1 MGQIIGN
8 ALSSGNYRTM
18 ASVARS
24 QGRAQQAAYNL
35 KANNLE
41 EEARADSRLAALN
54 MSRMR
59 ENQASNQAS
68 ARARQACSGFAAE
81 GSSMQNELALADVF
95 EKSIADMAL
104 SNALSDS
111 GKRTAAMASRQQG
124 RLSMMQADAQ
134 AGQYNRLA
142 KSARNAAWIQGAS
155 TLLST
160 AAGGIAATPEE
171 TAAPTATAGTSGK
184 ATAGGG
190 ASGASAGAATAGT
203 TLPSWLTGALS
214 SGQSAYDLS
223 GNFLQWSPGTIS
235 SSRASSTNAGS
246 ALNDLLVA
254 LLGQSASPSS
264 TTPPRRQ

>member
-68 ARARQACSGFAAE
+68 ARVRQASSGFAAE

-155 TLLST
+155 TLLS

-184 ATAGGG
+184 ATAGG
-190 ASGASAGAATAGT
+190 GASAGAATAGT

-254 LLGQSASPSS
+254 LLGQSAAPSS

>member
-68 ARARQACSGFAAE
+68 ARVRQASSGFAAE

-155 TLLST
+155 TLLS

-184 ATAGGG
+184 ATAGG
-190 ASGASAGAATAGT
+190 GASAGAATAGT

-235 SSRASSTNAGS
+235 SSRASSTNAGN

>member
-41 EEARADSRLAALN
+41 EEARADSRLASLN

-68 ARARQACSGFAAE
+68 ARARQASSGFAAE

-155 TLLST
+155 PLLS

-184 ATAGGG
+184 ATAGG
-190 ASGASAGAATAGT
+190 GASAGAATAGT

-223 GNFLQWSPGTIS
+223 GNVLQWSPGTIS

>member
-41 EEARADSRLAALN
+41 EDARADSRLAALN

-68 ARARQACSGFAAE
+68 ARARQASSGFAAE

-155 TLLST
+155 TLLSA

-171 TAAPTATAGTSGK
+171 TAAPTATVGTSGK
-184 ATAGGG
+184 ATAGGR
-190 ASGASAGAATAGT
+190 ASGASAGAASAGT

>member
-68 ARARQACSGFAAE
+68 ARVRQASSGFAAE

-142 KSARNAAWIQGAS
+142 KSARNAAWIQGLPPSFPPPEAS
-155 TLLST
+155 RPLRKKRQ
-160 AAGGIAATPEE
+160 P
-171 TAAPTATAGTSGK
+171 P
-184 ATAGGG
+184 
-190 ASGASAGAATAGT
+190 
-203 TLPSWLTGALS
+203 
-214 SGQSAYDLS
+214 
-223 GNFLQWSPGTIS
+223 
-235 SSRASSTNAGS
+235 
-246 ALNDLLVA
+246 
-254 LLGQSASPSS
+254 
-264 TTPPRRQ
+264 PPRREQAGRRRLEAELRQGRPRLAPRSPPGSQAPSPRASPPMTFPGTSSNGLRAPSPPAGHLPPTRAAP

>member
-68 ARARQACSGFAAE
+68 ARARQASSGFAAE

-155 TLLST
+155 TLLSA

-171 TAAPTATAGTSGK
+171 TAALTATAGTSGK
-184 ATAGGG
+184 ATAGG
-190 ASGASAGAATAGT
+190 GASAGAATAGT

-254 LLGQSASPSS
+254 LHGQSAAPSS

>member
-41 EEARADSRLAALN
+41 EEARADSRLASLN

-68 ARARQACSGFAAE
+68 ARARQASSGFAAE

-155 TLLST
+155 TLLS
-160 AAGGIAATPEE
+160 ASGGIAATPEE

-184 ATAGGG
+184 ATAGG
-190 ASGASAGAATAGT
+190 GASAGAATAGT

>member
-68 ARARQACSGFAAE
+68 ARARQASSGFAAE

-254 LLGQSASPSS
+254 LLGQSAAPSS

>member
-68 ARARQACSGFAAE
+68 ARARQASSGFAAE

-155 TLLST
+155 TLLSA

-184 ATAGGG
+184 ATAGG
-190 ASGASAGAATAGT
+190 GASAGAATAGT

>member
-68 ARARQACSGFAAE
+68 ARVRQASSGFAAE

-142 KSARNAAWIQGAS
+142 KSARNVAWIQGAS
-155 TLLST
+155 TLLS

-184 ATAGGG
+184 ATAGG
-190 ASGASAGAATAGT
+190 GASAGAATAGT

>member
-68 ARARQACSGFAAE
+68 ARARQASSGFAAE

-155 TLLST
+155 TLLS

-171 TAAPTATAGTSGK
+171 TATPTATAGTSGK

-254 LLGQSASPSS
+254 LLGQSAAPSS
-264 TTPPRRQ
+264 TTPPHRQ

>member
-68 ARARQACSGFAAE
+68 ARARQASSGFAAE

-155 TLLST
+155 TLLSA

-171 TAAPTATAGTSGK
+171 TAPTATAGTSGK
-184 ATAGGG
+184 ATAGG
-190 ASGASAGAATAGT
+190 GASAGAATAGT

-254 LLGQSASPSS
+254 LLGQSAAPSS

>member
-68 ARARQACSGFAAE
+68 ARVRQASSGFAAE

-111 GKRTAAMASRQQG
+111 GKRTARQQG

-155 TLLST
+155 TLLS

-184 ATAGGG
+184 ATAGG
-190 ASGASAGAATAGT
+190 GASAGAATAGT

>member
-41 EEARADSRLAALN
+41 EEARADSSLAALN

-68 ARARQACSGFAAE
+68 ARARQASSGFAAE
-81 GSSMQNELALADVF
+81 GSSMQNELALTDVF

-134 AGQYNRLA
+134 ATQYNRLA

-155 TLLST
+155 TLLSA

-190 ASGASAGAATAGT
+190 ASAGAATAGT
-203 TLPSWLTGALS
+203 TLPSWFTGALS

>member
-68 ARARQACSGFAAE
+68 ARARQASSGFAAE

-155 TLLST
+155 TLLSA

-184 ATAGGG
+184 ATAGG
-190 ASGASAGAATAGT
+190 GASAGAATAGT

-223 GNFLQWSPGTIS
+223 GNFLQWSPGTVS

-254 LLGQSASPSS
+254 LLGQSAAPSS

>member
-41 EEARADSRLAALN
+41 EEARADSSLAALN

-68 ARARQACSGFAAE
+68 ARARQASSGFAAE

-155 TLLST
+155 TLLSA

-184 ATAGGG
+184 ATAGG
-190 ASGASAGAATAGT
+190 GASAGAATAGT

>member
-68 ARARQACSGFAAE
+68 ARARQASSGFAAE

-134 AGQYNRLA
+134 ATQYNRLA

-155 TLLST
+155 TLLS

-171 TAAPTATAGTSGK
+171 TAPTATAGTSGK
-184 ATAGGG
+184 ATAGG
-190 ASGASAGAATAGT
+190 GASAGAATAGT

-254 LLGQSASPSS
+254 LLGQSAAPSS

>member
-68 ARARQACSGFAAE
+68 ARVRQASSGFAAE

-155 TLLST
+155 TLLS

-184 ATAGGG
+184 ATAGG
-190 ASGASAGAATAGT
+190 GASAGAATAGT

>member
-68 ARARQACSGFAAE
+68 ARARQASSGFAAE

-155 TLLST
+155 TLLS
-160 AAGGIAATPEE
+160 AAGGIAVTPEE

-184 ATAGGG
+184 ATAGG
-190 ASGASAGAATAGT
+190 GASAGAATAGT

-254 LLGQSASPSS
+254 LIGQSASPSS

>member
-41 EEARADSRLAALN
+41 EEARADSRLASLN

-68 ARARQACSGFAAE
+68 ARARQASSGFAAE

-155 TLLST
+155 TLLS

-184 ATAGGG
+184 ATVGG
-190 ASGASAGAATAGT
+190 GASAGAATAGT

>member
-68 ARARQACSGFAAE
+68 ARARQASSGFAAE

-155 TLLST
+155 TLLSA

-171 TAAPTATAGTSGK
+171 TAPTATAGTSGK

-190 ASGASAGAATAGT
+190 ASAGAATAGT
-203 TLPSWLTGALS
+203 TFPSWLTGALS

-254 LLGQSASPSS
+254 LLGQSAAPSS

>member
-68 ARARQACSGFAAE
+68 ARARQASSGFAAE

-155 TLLST
+155 TLLS

-184 ATAGGG
+184 ATAGG
-190 ASGASAGAATAGT
+190 GASAGAATAGT

>member
-68 ARARQACSGFAAE
+68 ARARQASSGFAAE

-155 TLLST
+155 TLLSA

-171 TAAPTATAGTSGK
+171 TAPTATAGTSGK
-184 ATAGGG
+184 ATAGG
-190 ASGASAGAATAGT
+190 GASAGAATAGT

-264 TTPPRRQ
+264 TIPPRRQ

>member
-24 QGRAQQAAYNL
+24 QGRTQQAAYNL

-68 ARARQACSGFAAE
+68 ARARQASSGFAAE

-155 TLLST
+155 TLLSA

-171 TAAPTATAGTSGK
+171 TAPTATAGTSGK
-184 ATAGGG
+184 
-190 ASGASAGAATAGT
+190 ATAGT

-254 LLGQSASPSS
+254 LLGQSAAPSS

>member
-41 EEARADSRLAALN
+41 EEARADSSLAALN

-68 ARARQACSGFAAE
+68 ARARQASSGFAAE

-155 TLLST
+155 TLLSA

-190 ASGASAGAATAGT
+190 ASAGAATAGT
-203 TLPSWLTGALS
+203 TLPSWFTGALS

>member
-68 ARARQACSGFAAE
+68 ARARQASSGFAAE

-134 AGQYNRLA
+134 ATQYNRLA

-155 TLLST
+155 TLLSA

-171 TAAPTATAGTSGK
+171 TAPTATAGTSGK
-184 ATAGGG
+184 ATAGG
-190 ASGASAGAATAGT
+190 GASAGAATAGT

>member
-24 QGRAQQAAYNL
+24 QGRAQQAVYNL

-68 ARARQACSGFAAE
+68 ARVRQASSGFAAE

-155 TLLST
+155 TLLS

-184 ATAGGG
+184 ATAGG
-190 ASGASAGAATAGT
+190 GASAGAATAGT

>member
-68 ARARQACSGFAAE
+68 ARARQASSGFAAE

-155 TLLST
+155 TLLS
-160 AAGGIAATPEE
+160 AAGGIAVTPEE

-184 ATAGGG
+184 ATAGG
-190 ASGASAGAATAGT
+190 GASAGAATAGT

-223 GNFLQWSPGTIS
+223 ENFLQWSPGTIS

-254 LLGQSASPSS
+254 LIGQSASPSS

>member
-68 ARARQACSGFAAE
+68 ARVRQASSGFAAE

-155 TLLST
+155 TLLS

-184 ATAGGG
+184 ATAGG
-190 ASGASAGAATAGT
+190 GASAGAATAGT

-264 TTPPRRQ
+264 TTPSRRQ

>member
-68 ARARQACSGFAAE
+68 ARVRQASSGFAAE

-155 TLLST
+155 TLLS
-160 AAGGIAATPEE
+160 AAGGSPHRHGGNKREGDGWRRSFGRGGHGWHH
-171 TAAPTATAGTSGK
+171 AP
-184 ATAGGG
+184 
-190 ASGASAGAATAGT
+190 
-203 TLPSWLTGALS
+203 
-214 SGQSAYDLS
+214 
-223 GNFLQWSPGTIS
+223 
-235 SSRASSTNAGS
+235 
-246 ALNDLLVA
+246 LLA
-254 LLGQSASPSS
+254 HRRPLLGPV
-264 TTPPRRQ
+264 RL

>member
-68 ARARQACSGFAAE
+68 ARARQASSGFAAE

-155 TLLST
+155 TLLS
-160 AAGGIAATPEE
+160 AAGGIAVTPEE
-171 TAAPTATAGTSGK
+171 TATPTATAGTSGK

-190 ASGASAGAATAGT
+190 ASGASAEAATAGT

>member
-68 ARARQACSGFAAE
+68 ARVRQASSGFAAE

-155 TLLST
+155 TLLSA
-160 AAGGIAATPEE
+160 AAGGSLDHDRKTNLFCHDKSIFCCVYRLFASRNNRN
-171 TAAPTATAGTSGK
+171 SGLHH
-184 ATAGGG
+184 GI
-190 ASGASAGAATAGT
+190 SG
-203 TLPSWLTGALS
+203 
-214 SGQSAYDLS
+214 
-223 GNFLQWSPGTIS
+223 F
-235 SSRASSTNAGS
+235 
-246 ALNDLLVA
+246 
-254 LLGQSASPSS
+254 
-264 TTPPRRQ
+264 

>member
-24 QGRAQQAAYNL
+24 QGRTQQAAYNL

-68 ARARQACSGFAAE
+68 ARARQASSGFAAE

-155 TLLST
+155 TLLSA

-171 TAAPTATAGTSGK
+171 TAPTATAGTSGK
-184 ATAGGG
+184 ATAGG
-190 ASGASAGAATAGT
+190 GASAGAATAGT

>member
-68 ARARQACSGFAAE
+68 ARARQASSGFAAE

-104 SNALSDS
+104 SNALSDA

-134 AGQYNRLA
+134 ATQYNRLA

-155 TLLST
+155 TLLSA

-171 TAAPTATAGTSGK
+171 TAPTATAGTSGK
-184 ATAGGG
+184 ATAGG
-190 ASGASAGAATAGT
+190 GASAGAATAGT

-254 LLGQSASPSS
+254 LLGQSAAPSS

>member
-1 MGQIIGN
+1 
-8 ALSSGNYRTM
+8 M

-41 EEARADSRLAALN
+41 EEARADSSLAALN

-68 ARARQACSGFAAE
+68 ARARQASSGFAAE

-134 AGQYNRLA
+134 ATQYNRLA

-155 TLLST
+155 TLLSA

-190 ASGASAGAATAGT
+190 ASAGAATAGT
-203 TLPSWLTGALS
+203 TLPSWFTGALS

>member
-68 ARARQACSGFAAE
+68 ARARQASSGFAAE

-134 AGQYNRLA
+134 ATQYNRLA

-155 TLLST
+155 TLLSA

-171 TAAPTATAGTSGK
+171 TAPIATAGTSGK

>member
-1 MGQIIGN
+1 
-8 ALSSGNYRTM
+8 M

-68 ARARQACSGFAAE
+68 ARVRQASSGFAAE

-155 TLLST
+155 TLLS

-184 ATAGGG
+184 ATAGG
-190 ASGASAGAATAGT
+190 GASAGAATAGT